1 MEFLGAGFGDAF
13 ISVLAIIGIILVGGF
28 LIFFLG
34 DLVLSVLDPEYVHF
48 WQRKKNGVKEKA
60 KEETKEPQQEAAKE
74 LEFKF
79 DEADKDSFAK
89 EEEVQEVVA
98 LEQPEEK
105 VEESEFKFD
114 EEEKVEEP
122 VEEAEEVDELKA
134 EEELFKQNMLRE
146 IEERRQKQAAEAEED
161 KFENFFYDDEDIAVF
176 GDEETE
182 ATEETAEE
190 VVEIEETPAEEVA
203 EEISVEETPVEEVEE
218 TEVEEAPIEEVEE
231 AVEVEEAPVEEAVE
245 EIEEVVEEATEE
257 AEVQPSIEELKAQ
270 FEAEI
275 AKLQARNEE
284 LENELNNKEEASAPV
299 GNLEEYEARL
309 ETLKERLAAN
319 EKQLRQVKKEYIPL
333 RKVNKTLENDERK
346 LRRKE
351 AIVAKQ
357 KVVLYG
363 VNNIADIDEEKAKK
377 LSEELDLLEG
387 LKLSV
392 QHCQEVMN
400 ANKDRYPIL
409 ENTFNILTANNE
421 TLKADIKETEDA
433 IENLKAAQEVENVD
447 ENNTD
452 AE

>member
-48 WQRKKNGVKEKA
+48 WQRKKNGEKVKDKQSSKEKDE
-60 KEETKEPQQEAAKE
+60 KQEETKE

-79 DEADKDSFAK
+79 DEADKDAFAK
-89 EEEVQEVVA
+89 EDEE
-98 LEQPEEK
+98 PK
-105 VEESEFKFD
+105 VE
-114 EEEKVEEP
+114 VAP
-122 VEEAEEVDELKA
+122 VEEVKEEPAEEVVEEVKEEPAQEKPAEEVDELKA
-134 EEELFKQNMLRE
+134 EEELFKQNMLKE
-146 IEERRQKQAAEAEED
+146 IEERRQKQADGSDEP
-161 KFENFFYDDEDIAVF
+161 FENFFYDDEDIAVF
-176 GDEETE
+176 GDEEQ
-182 ATEETAEE
+182 A
-190 VVEIEETPAEEVA
+190 ETPAEGTEAAQEESPAA
-203 EEISVEETPVEEVEE
+203 EATTEETVEE
-218 TEVEEAPIEEVEE
+218 TEETEA
-231 AVEVEEAPVEEAVE
+231 
-245 EIEEVVEEATEE
+245 
-257 AEVQPSIEELKAQ
+257 QPSIEELRTQ

-284 LENELNNKEEASAPV
+284 LENELNSKEEVNAPA
-299 GNLEEYEARL
+299 GNIEEYEARL
-309 ETLKERLAAN
+309 ETLKDRLAAN
-319 EKQLRQVKKEYIPL
+319 EKELRKVKKEYIPL
-333 RKVNKTLENDERK
+333 RKVSKTLENDERK

-392 QHCQEVMN
+392 QHCEEVMT

-421 TLKADIKETEDA
+421 TLKADIKETEEA
-433 IENLKAAQEVENVD
+433 IEALKAAQEQEERVEAEEVV
-447 ENNTD
+447 EGVIEEPATEVKPETD
-452 AE
+452 TTTGAQ

>member
-48 WQRKKNGVKEKA
+48 WQRKKNGEKVKDKQSSKEKDE
-60 KEETKEPQQEAAKE
+60 KQEETKE

-79 DEADKDSFAK
+79 DEADKDAFAK
-89 EEEVQEVVA
+89 EDEE
-98 LEQPEEK
+98 PK
-105 VEESEFKFD
+105 VE
-114 EEEKVEEP
+114 VAP
-122 VEEAEEVDELKA
+122 VEEVKEEPAEEVVEEVKEEPAQEKPAEEVDELKA
-134 EEELFKQNMLRE
+134 EEELFKQNMLKE
-146 IEERRQKQAAEAEED
+146 IEERRQKQADGSDEQ
-161 KFENFFYDDEDIAVF
+161 FENFFYDDEDIAVF
-176 GDEETE
+176 GDEEQAEAPAEGTE
-182 ATEETAEE
+182 AAQEEAQAAEATTEE
-190 VVEIEETPAEEVA
+190 I
-203 EEISVEETPVEEVEE
+203 VEE
-218 TEVEEAPIEEVEE
+218 TEETEA
-231 AVEVEEAPVEEAVE
+231 
-245 EIEEVVEEATEE
+245 
-257 AEVQPSIEELKAQ
+257 QPSIEELRTQ

-284 LENELNNKEEASAPV
+284 LENELNSKEEVNVPA
-299 GNLEEYEARL
+299 GNIEEYEARL
-309 ETLKERLAAN
+309 ETLKDRLTAN
-319 EKQLRQVKKEYIPL
+319 EKELRKVKKEYIPL
-333 RKVNKTLENDERK
+333 RKVSKTLENDERK

-392 QHCQEVMN
+392 QHCEEVMT

-421 TLKADIKETEDA
+421 TLKADIKETEEA
-433 IENLKAAQEVENVD
+433 IEALKAAQEQEERVEAEEVVEEVIEEPATEVKPETD
-447 ENNTD
+447 TTTD
-452 AE
+452 AQ

>member
-48 WQRKKNGVKEKA
+48 WQRKKNGEKIKDKQSSKEKDE
-60 KEETKEPQQEAAKE
+60 KQEETKE

-79 DEADKDSFAK
+79 DEADKDAFAK
-89 EEEVQEVVA
+89 E
-98 LEQPEEK
+98 
-105 VEESEFKFD
+105 D
-114 EEEKVEEP
+114 EEPKAEVAP
-122 VEEAEEVDELKA
+122 VEEIKEEPAEEVVEEVKEEEPAQEEPTEDVDELKA
-134 EEELFKQNMLRE
+134 EEELFKQNMLKE
-146 IEERRQKQAAEAEED
+146 IEERRQKQADGSDEP
-161 KFENFFYDDEDIAVF
+161 FENFFYDDEDIAVF
-176 GDEETE
+176 GDEEQAEVPTE
-182 ATEETAEE
+182 GAEPT
-190 VVEIEETPAEEVA
+190 VEN
-203 EEISVEETPVEEVEE
+203 EVEE
-218 TEVEEAPIEEVEE
+218 
-231 AVEVEEAPVEEAVE
+231 
-245 EIEEVVEEATEE
+245 
-257 AEVQPSIEELKAQ
+257 QPSIEELRTQ

-284 LENELNNKEEASAPV
+284 LENELNSKEEVNAPA
-299 GNLEEYEARL
+299 GNIEEYEARL
-309 ETLKERLAAN
+309 ETLKDRLTAN
-319 EKQLRQVKKEYIPL
+319 EKELRKVKKEYIPL
-333 RKVNKTLENDERK
+333 RKVSKTLENDERK

-392 QHCQEVMN
+392 QHCEEVMT

-409 ENTFNILTANNE
+409 ENTFNILTVNNE

-433 IENLKAAQEVENVD
+433 IEALKAAQEQEERVEAEEVVEEVIEEPATEVKPESD
-447 ENNTD
+447 TTTD
-452 AE
+452 AQ

>member
-48 WQRKKNGVKEKA
+48 WQRKKNGEKVKDKQSSKEKDE
-60 KEETKEPQQEAAKE
+60 KQEETKE

-79 DEADKDSFAK
+79 DEADKDAFAK
-89 EEEVQEVVA
+89 EDEEPKVEVAPVEEVKEEPAEEVV
-98 LEQPEEK
+98 EEVK
-105 VEESEFKFD
+105 
-114 EEEKVEEP
+114 EEP
-122 VEEAEEVDELKA
+122 VQEKPAEEVDELKA
-134 EEELFKQNMLRE
+134 EEELFKQNMLKE
-146 IEERRQKQAAEAEED
+146 IEERRQKQADGSDEQ
-161 KFENFFYDDEDIAVF
+161 FENFFYDDEDIAVF
-176 GDEETE
+176 GDEEQAEAPAEKTE
-182 ATEETAEE
+182 AVAEETQEEAPAAEETTEET
-190 VVEIEETPAEEVA
+190 
-203 EEISVEETPVEEVEE
+203 VEE
-218 TEVEEAPIEEVEE
+218 TE
-231 AVEVEEAPVEEAVE
+231 
-245 EIEEVVEEATEE
+245 E
-257 AEVQPSIEELKAQ
+257 AEAQPSIEELRAQ

-284 LENELNNKEEASAPV
+284 LENELNSKEEVNAPA
-299 GNLEEYEARL
+299 GNIEEYEARL
-309 ETLKERLAAN
+309 ETLKDRLAAN
-319 EKQLRQVKKEYIPL
+319 EKELRKVKKEYIPL
-333 RKVNKTLENDERK
+333 RKVSKTLENDERK

-392 QHCQEVMN
+392 QHCEEVMT

-421 TLKADIKETEDA
+421 TLKADIKETEEA
-433 IENLKAAQEVENVD
+433 IEALKAAQEQEERVEAEEVVEEVIEEPATEAKPETD
-447 ENNTD
+447 TTTD
-452 AE
+452 AQ

>member
-48 WQRKKNGVKEKA
+48 WQRKKNGEKVKDKQSSTEKDE
-60 KEETKEPQQEAAKE
+60 KQEETKE

-79 DEADKDSFAK
+79 DEADKDAFAK
-89 EEEVQEVVA
+89 EDEE
-98 LEQPEEK
+98 PK
-105 VEESEFKFD
+105 VE
-114 EEEKVEEP
+114 VAP
-122 VEEAEEVDELKA
+122 VEEVKEEPAEEVVEEVKEEPAQEKPAEEVDELKA
-134 EEELFKQNMLRE
+134 EEELFKQNMLKE
-146 IEERRQKQAAEAEED
+146 IEERRQKQADGSDEQ
-161 KFENFFYDDEDIAVF
+161 FENFFYDDEDIAVF
-176 GDEETE
+176 GDEEQAEAPAEGTE
-182 ATEETAEE
+182 AAQEEAPAAEATTEKT
-190 VVEIEETPAEEVA
+190 
-203 EEISVEETPVEEVEE
+203 VEE
-218 TEVEEAPIEEVEE
+218 TEETEA
-231 AVEVEEAPVEEAVE
+231 
-245 EIEEVVEEATEE
+245 
-257 AEVQPSIEELKAQ
+257 QPSIEELRTQ

-284 LENELNNKEEASAPV
+284 LENELNSKEEVNTPA
-299 GNLEEYEARL
+299 GNIEEYEARL
-309 ETLKERLAAN
+309 ETLKDRLAAN
-319 EKQLRQVKKEYIPL
+319 EKELRKVKKEYIPL
-333 RKVNKTLENDERK
+333 RKVSKTLENDERK

-392 QHCQEVMN
+392 QHCEEVMT

-433 IENLKAAQEVENVD
+433 IEALKAAQEQEERVEAEEVVEEVIEEPATEVKPETD
-447 ENNTD
+447 TTTD
-452 AE
+452 AQ

>member
-48 WQRKKNGVKEKA
+48 WQRKKNGEKVKDKQSSKEKDE
-60 KEETKEPQQEAAKE
+60 KQEETKE

-79 DEADKDSFAK
+79 DEADKDAFAK
-89 EEEVQEVVA
+89 EDEE
-98 LEQPEEK
+98 PK
-105 VEESEFKFD
+105 VE
-114 EEEKVEEP
+114 VAP
-122 VEEAEEVDELKA
+122 VEEVKEEPAEEVVEEVKEEPAQEEPAEEVDELKA
-134 EEELFKQNMLRE
+134 EEELFKQNMLKE
-146 IEERRQKQAAEAEED
+146 IEERRQKQADGSDEP
-161 KFENFFYDDEDIAVF
+161 FENFFYDDEDIAVF
-176 GDEETE
+176 GDEEQAEAPAAE
-182 ATEETAEE
+182 ATTEKT
-190 VVEIEETPAEEVA
+190 
-203 EEISVEETPVEEVEE
+203 VEE
-218 TEVEEAPIEEVEE
+218 TEETEA
-231 AVEVEEAPVEEAVE
+231 
-245 EIEEVVEEATEE
+245 
-257 AEVQPSIEELKAQ
+257 QPSIEELRTQ

-284 LENELNNKEEASAPV
+284 LENELNSKEEVNAPA
-299 GNLEEYEARL
+299 GNIEEYEARL
-309 ETLKERLAAN
+309 ETLKDRLTAN
-319 EKQLRQVKKEYIPL
+319 EKELRKVKKEYIPL
-333 RKVNKTLENDERK
+333 RKVSKTLENDERK

-357 KVVLYG
+357 KVVFYG

-392 QHCQEVMN
+392 QHCEEVMT

-433 IENLKAAQEVENVD
+433 IEALKAAQEQEERVEAEEVVEEVIEEPATEVKPETD
-447 ENNTD
+447 TTTD
-452 AE
+452 AQ